1 MSKTIIKASDLIHTL
16 KNAKMFG
23 TSKDFL
29 DKLLLMRS
37 EYEKSKGLAF
47 LSVEIYT
54 DNDFKVND
62 EHEVFKGV
70 VTIGDSETPHDA
82 LVRYI
87 DSLVF
92 STSPNAQYKVDDFK
106 SAAKD
111 EMAKYELNN
120 TFHLSTGG
128 NQTLDVSV
136 VSTSGLIDFGVV
148 CVDLSL

>member
-29 DKLLLMRS
+29 EKIQFMRS

-62 EHEVFKGV
+62 EHEIFKGV
-70 VTIGDSETPHDA
+70 VGINENETPYDA
-82 LVRYI
+82 LFRYI
-87 DSLVF
+87 DSLNF
-92 STSPNAQYKVDDFK
+92 STSPHSQYKVDDFK
-106 SAAKD
+106 NMVKD
-111 EMAKYELNN
+111 EIVKDELNN
-120 TFHLSTGG
+120 TYHLSIGG
-128 NQTLDVSV
+128 NQTLDVWV
-136 VSTSGLIDFGVV
+136 TSTSGLIDFGVAAI
-148 CVDLSL
+148 DLSS